1 MERKMWIVMTS
12 SAAMPSSC
20 KGTYRNVAL
29 VQLTQEY
36 AANGW
41 EPKMISSR
49 ARGVLRIGQIWT
61 RLSVGKSLR
70 AAYNARL
77 DWAEKEAVK
86 LNNSH
91 PDALAEHM
99 LTWGGSA

>member
-1 MERKMWIVMTS
+1 MWIVMTS
-12 SAAMPSSC
+12 SAHMPNSC

-36 AANGW
+36 AANQWTPAFIGD
-41 EPKMISSR
+41 R
-49 ARGVLRIGQIWT
+49 AKGIVRFTKWGPLN
-61 RLSVGKSLR
+61 VGKTLR

-77 DWAEKEAVK
+77 DWAEKEAVR